1 MKTRVI
7 SATLVALLLATA
19 LVVPAAADDGHGS
32 PDPMVQSGGA
42 GVDVLPVVLW
52 SLAGVAVFS
61 VVLGVLYLLKRQVG
75 GFPENPEWVAPISIM
90 RSRDLPADDD
100 AHGHGDAHGGHAA
113 PAH

>member
-1 MKTRVI
+1 MKTRLI
-7 SATLVALLLATA
+7 SAFLLSFVLALALVA
-19 LVVPAAADDGHGS
+19 PAFADDGHGS
-32 PDPMVQSGGA
+32 PDPMAQAGG
-42 GVDVLPVVLW
+42 GIDVLPTILW
-52 SLAGVAVFS
+52 SLAGVGVFA

-100 AHGHGDAHGGHAA
+100 SNGHGDPHGGHAA